1 MFDTL
6 FLDRDG
12 VINKKLEGR
21 YVTNFDEFVFVKN
34 SDIAIRKL
42 HKIFKRILIVTNQQ
56 GIGKGIMT
64 EDDLNL
70 LHMQMQ
76 RKLNVDF
83 DLIDKIYFCPCLEG
97 NSCNCRKPKT
107 GMLENAKSDFPEIV
121 IENSFLVGD
130 SDSDI
135 IAGESFGLK
144 TIKVSTEFTLFDWLI
159 KITE

>member
-12 VINKKLEGR
+12 VINKKLEQR

-34 SDIAIRKL
+34 SDVAIRKL
-42 HKIFKRILIVTNQQ
+42 RKIFKRILVVTNQQ

-64 EDDLNL
+64 EDDLYL
-70 LHMQMQ
+70 LHLRMQ
-76 RKLNVDF
+76 RELNIDF

-97 NSCNCRKPKT
+97 DDCNCRKPKT
-107 GMLENAKSDFPEIV
+107 GMLENAKLDFPEIK
-121 IENSFLVGD
+121 IEDSFLVGD

-135 IAGESFGLK
+135 LAGKKFGLT
-144 TIKVSTEFTLFDWLI
+144 TIKVSSEFTLFDWLT